1 MTSILRYSFN
11 FITTLQPKLIFI
23 MNKFYLILL
32 LCLPITLS
40 AQVKKYV
47 LVEHFT
53 NTNCPI
59 CTNVN
64 PGIYAALENY
74 PSNTHHVSIH
84 PRFPYSNCAL
94 YQFDTEMN
102 DARTNYY
109 GNFGSTPTV
118 FLDGNRVSSG
128 QSSLEQ
134 AFETLLAWTSPIHI
148 LVEEGGS
155 RSRSVDVTI
164 TNYGEIPEGDYT
176 ITVAVLERTVNYT
189 GGNGE
194 PEHYDV
200 LRSIVT
206 DPTGDAIS
214 LPAKGESM
222 TLSYDA
228 EIPTGVFNEEAYI
241 LAFVQ
246 ETNTKTVLNS
256 GTRFDDAVVTS
267 AHDIELESSLKVFP
281 NPAQDILELSVSSDF
296 NIRAVQLLDAS
307 GKIVR
312 SVKFDQRISNTQ
324 IPVSDLSSGHYL
336 AKINLDGEEV
346 VKPFVKN

>member
-1 MTSILRYSFN
+1 MKN
-11 FITTLQPKLIFI
+11 
-23 MNKFYLILL
+23 FYLILL
-32 LCLPITLS
+32 LCLPMTLS
-40 AQVKKYV
+40 AQVKKYL

-64 PGIYAALENY
+64 PGIYAALDKY
-74 PSNTHHVSIH
+74 PDNTHHVSIH
-84 PRFPYSNCAL
+84 PRFPYSSCAL
-94 YQFDTEMN
+94 YQFNTEMN

-118 FLDGNRVSSG
+118 FLDGTRVSSG

-134 AFETLLAWTSPIHI
+134 EFEAGLTLTSPIHI
-148 LVEEGGS
+148 LVEEGGA
-155 RSRSVDVTI
+155 RSRDVSVTI
-164 TNYGEIPEGDYT
+164 TNYGDIPEGDYV
-176 ITVAVLERTVNYT
+176 ITVAVLEQTVNYT

-194 PEHYDV
+194 SEHYDV
-200 LRSIVT
+200 LRAFVT
-206 DPTGDAIS
+206 DPAGDAIS

-228 EIPTGVFNEEAYI
+228 EIPTGVFSEEAYI

-246 ETNTKTVLNS
+246 ETTSGAILNS
-256 GTRFDDAVVTS
+256 GTRFDEAVVTS
-267 AHDIELESSLKVFP
+267 ANDIELESSLQLFP
-281 NPAQDILELSVSSDF
+281 NPAQDMLELSVSSDF

-307 GKIVR
+307 GKVVR
-312 SVKFDQRISNTQ
+312 SLNFDQRISNTQ
-324 IPVSDLSSGHYL
+324 IPVSDLSSGHYM
-336 AKINLDGEEV
+336 ARINLDGEEV